1 MAELTGERSAQRRVT
16 KRISVLAL
24 IAVAIAIGPW
34 SNRASTQT
42 PAPAGGA
49 ASPASSSLGS
59 SSLASLVERLSEPNG
74 DFDTDN
80 LISNESS
87 YLHVI
92 PALEQAGVTGGV
104 YIGVGP
110 DQNFSYIARI
120 RPNAA
125 FIIDIRRD
133 NLLLHLLFKAIFAAS
148 RNRMEYLSILTGR
161 PAPDRLDSWR
171 DASIEKI
178 VAYLDMAEPA
188 SPAWNSADLDRL
200 HASIKAT
207 GIPVS
212 AADLATIDRFR
223 RAFVQSG
230 LGLQFQSTGRAA
242 RDYYPTYRDLL
253 LETDR
258 RGRKQCYLASEDDF
272 QFVKALEARDGLV
285 PVVGNLSGP
294 HALAA
299 IGQEVTR
306 RGEKVSAF
314 YVSNIENY
322 LFRDGTFPR
331 FADNVKKLPR
341 SDKSV
346 IIRSLF
352 GGMSLPESV
361 PGYYSTSAIQTI
373 NEFVANCGSARC
385 RSYYELLKK

>member
-1 MAELTGERSAQRRVT
+1 LTAARDAQRRVT
-16 KRISVLAL
+16 KRMCVLLL
-24 IAVAIAIGPW
+24 IAAAIAIGPW
-34 SNRASTQT
+34 SNRAATQT
-42 PAPAGGA
+42 SATTGT
-49 ASPASSSLGS
+49 

-87 YLHVI
+87 YLHVMQ
-92 PALEQAGVTGGV
+92 ALEQGGVSGGV
-104 YIGVGP
+104 YVGVGP
-110 DQNFSYIARI
+110 DQNFSYIAHI
-120 RPNAA
+120 RPTSA

-148 RNRMEYLSILTGR
+148 RNRMEFLSILTGR
-161 PAPDRLDSWR
+161 PAPDRLDTWR

-178 VAYLDMAEPA
+178 IAYLDMAEPA
-188 SPAWNSADLDRL
+188 SSAWNGADLDKL
-200 HASIKAT
+200 HASIRAT

-230 LGLQFQSTGRAA
+230 LGLQFQSTGRPA

-258 RGRKQCYLASEDDF
+258 RGRKLCYLASEDDF
-272 QFVKALEARDGLV
+272 QFVKALEARDGVV

-299 IGQEVTR
+299 IGQEITR

-322 LFRDGTFPR
+322 LFRDGSFQR
-331 FADNVKKLPR
+331 FVDNVKKLPR

-361 PGYYSTSAIQTI
+361 PGYYSTSAIQPI
-373 NEFVANCGSARC
+373 NEFVANCGSTRC
-385 RSYYELLKK
+385 RGYYELLKK

>member
-1 MAELTGERSAQRRVT
+1 VQNDGVSGLIAARDAQRRVT
-16 KRISVLAL
+16 KRTCVLIL
-24 IAVAIAIGPW
+24 IAAGLAIGPW
-34 SNRASTQT
+34 SHRAATQ
-42 PAPAGGA
+42 ASA
-49 ASPASSSLGS
+49 ATTTSP
-59 SSLASLVERLSEPNG
+59 LASLVERLSEPNG
-74 DFDTDN
+74 EFDTDN

-87 YLHVI
+87 YLHVMQ
-92 PALEQAGVTGGV
+92 ALEQGGVTGGV
-104 YIGVGP
+104 YVGVGP
-110 DQNFSYIARI
+110 DQNFSYIAHI
-120 RPNAA
+120 RPTSA

-178 VAYLDMAEPA
+178 IAYLDMAEPA
-188 SPAWNSADLDRL
+188 SSAWNGADLDKL
-200 HASIKAT
+200 HASIRAT
-207 GIPVS
+207 GIPLS

-223 RAFVQSG
+223 RAFVQAG
-230 LGLQFQSTGRAA
+230 LGLQFQSTGRPA

-258 RGRKQCYLASEDDF
+258 RGRKLCFQASEDDF

-285 PVVGNLSGP
+285 PVVGNLSGS

-299 IGQEVTR
+299 IGQEITR

-322 LFRDGTFPR
+322 LFRDGSFPR
-331 FADNVKKLPR
+331 FVDNVKKLPR

-373 NEFVANCGSARC
+373 NEFVANCGSTRC
-385 RSYYELLKK
+385 RGYYELLRK

>member
-1 MAELTGERSAQRRVT
+1 VAELTAARSAQRRVT

-24 IAVAIAIGPW
+24 IAVAVAFGPW
-34 SNRASTQT
+34 SNRAATQT
-42 PAPAGGA
+42 PA
-49 ASPASSSLGS
+49 SPASSSGSSSLGS
-59 SSLASLVERLSEPNG
+59 SSLGSLVDRLSEPNG

-87 YLHVI
+87 YLHVM
-92 PALEQAGVTGGV
+92 PALEQGGVSGGV

-120 RPNAA
+120 RPNSA

-161 PAPDRLDSWR
+161 PAPDRLDTWR

-178 VAYLDMAEPA
+178 IAYLDMAEPA
-188 SPAWNSADLDRL
+188 SAAWNGADLERL
-200 HASIKAT
+200 HASIRST
-207 GIPVS
+207 GIPLS

-230 LGLQFQSTGRAA
+230 LGLQFQSTGRPA

-258 RGRKQCYLASEDDF
+258 RGRKLCYLASEDDF
-272 QFVKALEARDGLV
+272 QFVKSLEARDGLV

-294 HALAA
+294 RALAN
-299 IGQEVTR
+299 IGQEIAR

-331 FADNVKKLPR
+331 FVDNVKKLPR

-373 NEFVANCGSARC
+373 NEFVANCGTTRC
-385 RSYYELLKK
+385 RSYYELLRK

>member
-1 MAELTGERSAQRRVT
+1 MGRTR
-16 KRISVLAL
+16 VLAL
-24 IAVAIAIGPW
+24 LAVIIAIGPW
-34 SNRASTQT
+34 SHRAATQ
-42 PAPAGGA
+42 
-49 ASPASSSLGS
+49 SPAAGS
-59 SSLASLVERLSEPNG
+59 ATPLAALVERLSEPNG

-87 YLHVI
+87 YLHVM
-92 PALEQAGVTGGV
+92 PALEQGGVTGGA

-120 RPNAA
+120 RPVSA

-148 RNRMEYLSILTGR
+148 RNRMEFLSVLTGR
-161 PAPDRLDSWR
+161 PAPERLDSWR
-171 DASIEKI
+171 DATIEKI
-178 VAYLDMAEPA
+178 IGYLDMTEPA
-188 SPAWNSADLDRL
+188 SSAWNGADLERL
-200 HASIKAT
+200 HASIRAT

-212 AADLATIDRFR
+212 AADFATIDRFR
-223 RAFVQSG
+223 RTFVQAG
-230 LGLQFQSTGRAA
+230 LGLQFQSTGRPA

-258 RGRKQCYLASEDDF
+258 RGRKLCYLASEDDF
-272 QFVKALEARDGLV
+272 QYVKALEGRDGVV

-294 HALAA
+294 KALAA
-299 IGQEVTR
+299 IGQEIAK

-322 LFRDGTFPR
+322 LFRDGSFPR
-331 FADNVKKLPR
+331 FMDNVKKLPR

-361 PGYYSTSAIQTI
+361 PGYYSTSAIQSL
-373 NEFVANCGSARC
+373 NELVANCGTTRC
-385 RSYYELLKK
+385 RGYFELLKK

>member
-1 MAELTGERSAQRRVT
+1 MR
-16 KRISVLAL
+16 VLAL
-24 IAVAIAIGPW
+24 IALAIAIGPW
-34 SNRASTQT
+34 SNRAATQT
-42 PAPAGGA
+42 SA
-49 ASPASSSLGS
+49 ATSVAS

-87 YLHVI
+87 YLHVM
-92 PALEQAGVTGGV
+92 PALEQGGVSGGV
-104 YIGVGP
+104 YVGVGP

-120 RPNAA
+120 RPTAA

-133 NLLLHLLFKAIFAAS
+133 NLLLHLLFKALFASS

-171 DASIEKI
+171 DSSIEKI
-178 VAYLDMAEPA
+178 IAYLDMAEPA
-188 SPAWNSADLDRL
+188 SSAWNGADLDKL
-200 HASIKAT
+200 HASIRAT
-207 GIPVS
+207 GIPLS
-212 AADLATIDRFR
+212 PADFATIDRFR
-223 RAFVQSG
+223 RSFVQGG
-230 LGLQFQSTGRAA
+230 LGLQFQSTGRPA

-258 RGRKQCYLASEDDF
+258 RGRKLCYLASEDDF

-299 IGQEVTR
+299 IGQEIAR

-322 LFRDGTFPR
+322 LFRDGSFPR
-331 FADNVKKLPR
+331 FVYNVKKLPR

-346 IIRSLF
+346 MIRSLF

-373 NEFVANCGSARC
+373 NEFVANCGSTRC
-385 RSYYELLKK
+385 RGYYELLKK

>member
-1 MAELTGERSAQRRVT
+1 MAELTAARSAQGRVT
-16 KRISVLAL
+16 KRMRVLAL

-34 SNRASTQT
+34 SHRAATQT
-42 PAPAGGA
+42 A
-49 ASPASSSLGS
+49 ATASSSP
-59 SSLASLVERLSEPNG
+59 LASLVERLSEPNG

-87 YLHVI
+87 YLHVM
-92 PALEQAGVTGGV
+92 PALEQGGVTGGV

-120 RPNAA
+120 RPSAA

-133 NLLLHLLFKAIFAAS
+133 NLLLHLLFKAIFAGS

-161 PAPDRLDSWR
+161 PVPDRLDSWR

-178 VAYLDMAEPA
+178 VASLDMTEAA
-188 SPAWNSADLDRL
+188 SSAWNGADLEKL
-200 HASIKAT
+200 HASIRAT
-207 GIPVS
+207 GIPLS
-212 AADLATIDRFR
+212 AADFATIDRFR

-230 LGLQFQSTGRAA
+230 LGLQFQSTGRPA

-258 RGRKQCYLASEDDF
+258 RGRRLCYLASEDDF
-272 QFVKALEARDGLV
+272 QFVKALEGRDGLV

-299 IGQEVTR
+299 IGQEITR

-322 LFRDGTFPR
+322 LFRDGSFAR
-331 FADNVKKLPR
+331 FADTVKKLPR

-373 NEFVANCGSARC
+373 NEFVANCGATRC
-385 RSYYELLKK
+385 RGYYELLKK

>member
-1 MAELTGERSAQRRVT
+1 
-16 KRISVLAL
+16 VLIL

-34 SNRASTQT
+34 SHRASTQT
-42 PAPAGGA
+42 PAAGS
-49 ASPASSSLGS
+49 ASP
-59 SSLASLVERLSEPNG
+59 LASLVERLSEPNG

-87 YLHVI
+87 YLHVM
-92 PALEQAGVTGGV
+92 PALEQGGV
-104 YIGVGP
+104 AGGAYIGVGP

-120 RPNAA
+120 RPASA

-133 NLLLHLLFKAIFAAS
+133 NLLLHLLFKAIFAVS
-148 RNRMEYLSILTGR
+148 RNRMEFLSVLTGR

-171 DASIEKI
+171 DANIEKI
-178 VAYLDMAEPA
+178 VAYLDMTEPA
-188 SPAWNSADLDRL
+188 TGAWNGADLDKL
-200 HASIKAT
+200 HASIRST
-207 GIPVS
+207 GIPVTP
-212 AADLATIDRFR
+212 ADLATIDRFR

-230 LGLQFQSTGRAA
+230 LGLQFHSTGRAA

-258 RGRKQCYLASEDDF
+258 RGRRLCYLASEDDF
-272 QFVKALEARDGLV
+272 QFVKGLEGRDAVV
-285 PVVGNLSGP
+285 PVVGNLSGS

-299 IGQEVTR
+299 IGQEITR

-331 FADNVKKLPR
+331 FVDNVKKLPR

-361 PGYYSTSAIQTI
+361 PGYYSTSAVQTI
-373 NEFVANCGSARC
+373 NEFVANCGSTRC
-385 RSYYELLKK
+385 RGYYELLKK

>member
-1 MAELTGERSAQRRVT
+1 MR
-16 KRISVLAL
+16 VLAL
-24 IAVAIAIGPW
+24 IALAIAIGPW
-34 SNRASTQT
+34 SNRAATQT
-42 PAPAGGA
+42 SAGTSA
-49 ASPASSSLGS
+49 ASLGSSSLGS

-74 DFDTDN
+74 EFDTDN

-92 PALEQAGVTGGV
+92 PALEQGGVSGGV

-125 FIIDIRRD
+125 FIVDIRRD
-133 NLLLHLLFKAIFAAS
+133 NLLLHLMFKAIFAAS
-148 RNRMEYLSILTGR
+148 RSRMEYLSILTGR
-161 PAPDRLDSWR
+161 PVPDRVDSWR

-178 VAYLDMAEPA
+178 VAYFDMAEPA
-188 SPAWNSADLDRL
+188 SGAWNGADLDKL
-200 HASIKAT
+200 HASIRAT

-230 LGLQFQSTGRAA
+230 LGLQFQSTGRPA

-258 RGRKQCYLASEDDF
+258 RGRKLCYLASEDDF
-272 QFVKALEARDGLV
+272 QFVKALEARDGVV

-294 HALAA
+294 HAVAA
-299 IGQEVTR
+299 IGQEIAR

-322 LFRDGTFPR
+322 LFRDGSFPR
-331 FADNVKKLPR
+331 FVDNVKKLPR

-373 NEFVANCGSARC
+373 NEFVANCGSTRC
-385 RSYYELLKK
+385 RGYYELLKK

>member
-1 MAELTGERSAQRRVT
+1 MAGLSAARNAQPRVT
-16 KRISVLAL
+16 RRMRVLPL
-24 IAVAIAIGPW
+24 IAVIIAIGPW
-34 SNRASTQT
+34 SNRAATQS
-42 PAPAGGA
+42 PAA
-49 ASPASSSLGS
+49 ASATP
-59 SSLASLVERLSEPNG
+59 LASLVERLSEPNG

-87 YLHVI
+87 YLHVM
-92 PALEQAGVTGGV
+92 PALEQGGVTGGV

-110 DQNFSYIARI
+110 DQNFSYIGRI
-120 RPNAA
+120 RPASA

-148 RNRMEYLSILTGR
+148 RNRMEYLSVLTGR
-161 PAPDRLDSWR
+161 PVPDRLDSWR
-171 DASIEKI
+171 DASIDKI
-178 VAYLDMAEPA
+178 IAYLDMTEPA
-188 SPAWNSADLDRL
+188 SSAWNGADLERL
-200 HASIKAT
+200 HATIRAT
-207 GIPVS
+207 GIQVS
-212 AADLATIDRFR
+212 AADFATIDRFR
-223 RAFVQSG
+223 RAFVQAG
-230 LGLQFQSTGRAA
+230 LGLQFQSTGRPA

-258 RGRKQCYLASEDDF
+258 RGRKLCFLASEDDF
-272 QFVKALEARDGLV
+272 QFVKGLEARDQVV

-299 IGQEVTR
+299 IGQEITR

-322 LFRDGTFPR
+322 LLRDGSFPR
-331 FADNVKKLPR
+331 FMDNVKKLPR

-361 PGYYSTSAIQTI
+361 PGYYSTSAIQPI
-373 NEFVANCGSARC
+373 NELVANCGATRC
-385 RSYYELLKK
+385 RGYYELLKK